1 MVTISMRAYDS
12 CCEIMLPRETQAGE
26 RNRYVNALA
35 KMHAKFGGELGCAPS
50 PDRVPV
56 CEKKGKD

>member
-56 CEKKGKD
+56 